1 MARKLVKVRPLP
13 RPKAPM
19 PWKAAAD
26 IAKITFSR
34 DTAGGLIRIGKGLY
48 GNVFIGRIHFKDG
61 SVQRV
66 AIKKFKAKISGE
78 IAEKYKQCIKDLRN
92 AGVRIPKM
100 SMIKLPSGELAQV
113 SQLFGSVKKGSKMTR
128 GILSLYTVE
137 QKSEAVQQFT
147 KIANAGYFI
156 AYDVIEAFKPRGIIP
171 IDLDSIARHGKV
183 PVERRA
189 YDLAETIYY
198 YGFVEFDEEKSR
210 KERQKLAKIA
220 LNAASPELKGELKIA
235 IEKFKK
241 IRMIT

>member
-1 MARKLVKVRPLP
+1 MAKRFVRKTRSFQAIKKR
-13 RPKAPM
+13 M
-19 PWKAAAD
+19 PWKPAAD
-26 IAKITFSR
+26 VARISFSK

-100 SMIKLPSGELAQV
+100 SMIKLPSGEWVQV

-128 GILSLYTVE
+128 GILSLYTIE

-198 YGFVEFDEEKSR
+198 YGLVEFDEEKSR
-210 KERQKLAKIA
+210 KERQRLAGIA
-220 LNAASPELKGELKIA
+220 LNAASPELKEELR
-235 IEKFKK
+235 KK
-241 IRMIT
+241 LRK